1 VENTETIESVA
12 TESMSAWIDAEV
24 VFSGAGQ
31 MTPERLTFFAKLLQ
45 VHTEQAE
52 QEVAD
57 GVETDVAEAVVG
69 WIDND
74 VRGFLQL
81 AANRVLL
88 RTIFRRNLAD
98 FPTCAAFYDF
108 IKTYPNREGVTQKT
122 YNCRMYARQHKIL
135 ALFSDAEADQ
145 YYEWLFVKAW

>member
-1 VENTETIESVA
+1 
-12 TESMSAWIDAEV
+12 MSAWIDAAV

-31 MTPERLTFFAKLLQ
+31 ITPGRLQFFAKLLEL
-45 VHTEQAE
+45 HTEQAE
-52 QEVAD
+52 YEVAH

-74 VRGFLQL
+74 VRGFLAL
-81 AANRVLL
+81 DANRMLVRTMYL
-88 RTIFRRNLAD
+88 RNMID
-98 FPTCAAFYDF
+98 FPTCEEFYDF
-108 IKTYPNREGVTQKT
+108 IKTYPSREGTNQKT

-145 YYEWLFVKAW
+145 YYAWLLVKESE